1 MKTLRSLKSRI
12 WQVACPFFRNLENFV
27 KKSARLSGLCTFSS
41 TCAVNMSDW
50 LCVSVCRLLCSA
62 MVHGRTVNNSYWTVY
77 SVAVELMLLTVSI
90 HLTMSHK
97 AILRLF

>member
-41 TCAVNMSDW
+41 TCAGQYVRLALR
-50 LCVSVCRLLCSA
+50 LCVQTSVFC
-62 MVHGRTVNNSYWTVY
+62 HGTRKNC
-77 SVAVELMLLTVSI
+77 
-90 HLTMSHK
+90 K
-97 AILRLF
+97 